1 MSQDD
6 LFGTFEGNN
15 WFQRNHRVLERLD
28 SGADLPSRLIEMY
41 ALRPNNVLEVGAAN
55 GYRLA
60 TIGERYGA
68 STVAVEPSSQAID
81 DGQVRFPRVRFV
93 RGLAHQIPLAESFDM
108 VIVNFVFH
116 WIDRCNLL
124 KAVAE
129 IDRLLCAGGLL
140 IIGDFFPSN
149 LVRTRYEHIADADVY
164 TYKQDYASI
173 FQASG
178 LYRVVS
184 LITGD
189 HSSKALDSEVGEQER
204 IGAWLLKKVPGERYI
219 ERAR

>member
-15 WFQRNHRVLERLD
+15 WFQRNRRVLEHLD
-28 SGADLPSRLIEMY
+28 SDADLPCRLIEMY
-41 ALRPNNVLEVGAAN
+41 ALRPKKVLEVGAAN

-60 TIGERYGA
+60 TIGDRYGA
-68 STVAVEPSSQAID
+68 TTVAVEPSSQAIG
-81 DGQVRFPRVRFV
+81 DGQSRFPGVRFI
-93 RGLAHQIPLAESFDM
+93 RGLAHQVPLAESFDM

-124 KAVAE
+124 TTVAE
-129 IDRLLCAGGLL
+129 IDRLLCDGGFL
-140 IIGDFFPSN
+140 IIGDFLPSN
-149 LVRTRYEHIADADVY
+149 FVRTRYQHIVDADVY

-184 LITGD
+184 LLTGD
-189 HSSKALDSEVGEQER
+189 HSSKALNSEVGEQER
-204 IGAWLLKKVPGERYI
+204 IGTWLLRKASGEHYI
-219 ERAR
+219 EAVR